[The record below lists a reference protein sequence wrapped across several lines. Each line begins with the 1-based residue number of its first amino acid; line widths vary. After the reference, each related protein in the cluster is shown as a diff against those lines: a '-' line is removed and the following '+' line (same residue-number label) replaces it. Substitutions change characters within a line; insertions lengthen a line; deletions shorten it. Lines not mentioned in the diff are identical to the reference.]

1 MKSEASRHRVPV
13 LLPLALAGGLA
24 LHAEGIPAGAA
35 AAERTAA
42 AGPAATPD
50 ASAIR
55 ALIDQA
61 RWDDAEGAARSLLA
75 ARESKEGPES
85 LESARALDLV
95 VEILWRRGR
104 WTEPEARELALRAV
118 AIKEAR
124 VGPESP
130 ELATSLLNL
139 GVIQRRAGP
148 VVEARKTLERALAI
162 REKTLGPSHLLVAE
176 ALSQVGWAA
185 SDTGDMPAAVAA
197 NERALAI
204 REAALG
210 PDAPLVAESLTS
222 LGGTVR
228 NSGDFA
234 RAVALHDRALRIQ
247 RKSLPAGHPDIA
259 QSILFLAEAM
269 HQNGDLAAALPLFEE
284 AKRLRET
291 AATPDPLRLS
301 EVLIDMADLLLD
313 LGDFEAARPL
323 YERGHRIRSEAA
335 GEHNWMVGLSHQSF
349 AVFLERAGEN
359 AEARAHF
366 ESAVAIWDETL
377 PPGHPLRAVGRV
389 SLGHLLRQV
398 GDLPAARRVLQ
409 EAIDIWRK
417 VPVPNHPFR
426 GEACAA
432 LGGVLRDLG
441 DAAGSRAMLKE
452 ALDILRVSLGP
463 DHPNYAEVLLERA
476 RLSWMEGNQATALD
490 DALRAEEILRASL
503 RSATKGLS
511 EGEALRYQD
520 IMASGLDL
528 AVSILEAARPGTLRS
543 GARIAVFEALARS
556 RALVLDEMAARHRG
570 IVRTDDAAVGRLAD
584 TLDEARRKY
593 ARLLVTGPS
602 PQLPGAYPA
611 LLTGARLDM
620 EKAERALAGASRA
633 FVAQQERLNL
643 TRDTVSRALP
653 PGTALVSYAAY
664 RRCDRLKPSKPG
676 VPAYLAMVLRPGQGA
691 PIAVP
696 LGPANLLEAGVDR
709 WRQEVSTAPLD
720 TQADTSYRTAAQAI
734 RRVAW
739 DPVARHLDGATRVLV
754 VPDGAIHAISLA
766 TLVDDAGRFLI
777 ESGPTIHYLSAERDL
792 LGATG
797 AGSKGHGLLA
807 VGGPDF
813 NAEPRTIA
821 SAAPAARPP
830 DGPGSAVPSLVLR
843 GGETNPCADWASLKF
858 NPLPGSAAEAEQV
871 RALWVQGR
879 ADRPAGGDP
888 VVVLSGLE
896 ASEANLRGAASGK
909 RVLHLATHAFSVPS
923 RCEGAAPRE
932 GAAAIEGRA
941 AAPGD
946 SPGGRLKTGTPLRVS
961 GLALSGANRRGRP
974 LPSAGSD
981 DDGLLTGEEIASLD
995 LSDVEWVVLSG
1006 CQTGIGL
1013 ARAGEGILG
1022 LRRSF
1027 QIAGARTLIL
1037 SLWPVGDNDARDW
1050 MAALYGQRA
1059 RGKSTADAV
1068 RQAGLQ
1074 IVRGRRDAGVT
1085 AHPFF
1090 WGAFVAA
1097 GDWR

>member
-1 MKSEASRHRVPV
+1 VKFEASRHRGSV
-13 LLPLALAGGLA
+13 LLALALAGALT
-24 LHAEGIPAGAA
+24 LHAGSIPAGAA
-35 AAERTAA
+35 AAER
-42 AGPAATPD
+42 AATPD

-61 RWDDAEGAARSLLA
+61 RWSDADAAARSLLA
-75 ARESKEGPES
+75 ARESKEGPDS
-85 LESARALDLV
+85 LECARALDLV
-95 VEILWRRGR
+95 VEILWRSGR
-104 WTEPEARELALRAV
+104 WTESEPRELALRAV

-124 VGPESP
+124 LGPESL

-148 VVEARKTLERALAI
+148 VVEARKTLERSLAM
-162 REKTLGPSHLLVAE
+162 REKALGPAHLLVAE

-185 SDTGDMPAAVAA
+185 SDTGDLPAAIAA
-197 NERALAI
+197 NERALGI
-204 REAALG
+204 RETALG
-210 PDAPLVAESLTS
+210 PDDPLVADSLTS
-222 LGGTVR
+222 LGGAVR

-234 RAVALHDRALRIQ
+234 RAASLHDRALRIQ

-269 HQNGDLAAALPLFEE
+269 HQNGDLAAALPLFEQ

-323 YERGHRIRSEAA
+323 YERGHRMRSEAA
-335 GEHNWMVGLSHQSF
+335 GEHNWIVGLSHQSF
-349 AVFLERAGEN
+349 AVFLGRVGEN

-389 SLGHLLRQV
+389 SLGQLLRQM
-398 GDLPAARRVLQ
+398 GDLPAASRVLQ

-432 LGGVLRDLG
+432 LGVVLRDLG
-441 DAAGSRAMLKE
+441 DAAGSGPMLEE
-452 ALDILRVSLGP
+452 ALDILRVSLGS
-463 DHPNYAEVLLERA
+463 DHPDYGAVLLERA
-476 RLSWMEGNQATALD
+476 RLSWMEGNQAAALD
-490 DALRAEEILRASL
+490 DALRAEGILRAGL

-528 AVSILEAARPGTLRS
+528 AVSILEAARPGTLKS
-543 GARIAVFEALARS
+543 GAPIAVFEALARS
-556 RALVLDEMAARHRG
+556 RALVLDEMTARHRG
-570 IVRTDDAAVGRLAD
+570 IVRTDDAAVTRLAD
-584 TLDEARRKY
+584 ALEKARRKY

-602 PQLPGAYPA
+602 PQLPGAYST

-643 TRDTVSRALP
+643 THDTVSRALP
-653 PGTALVSYAAY
+653 PGTALVCYTAY
-664 RRCDRLKPSKPG
+664 RRCDRLAPSKSG
-676 VPAYLAMVLRPGQGA
+676 VPAYLAMVLRRGLGE

-696 LGPANLLEAGVDR
+696 LGQAGPLEAGVER
-709 WRQEVSTAPLD
+709 WRQEVSAAPLD

-734 RRVAW
+734 RRAAW

-777 ESGPTIHYLSAERDL
+777 ESGPTMHYLSSERDL

-797 AGSKGHGLLA
+797 AASKGHGLLA

-813 NAEPRTIA
+813 NAEPRSIA
-821 SAAPAARPP
+821 SAPPAARPP
-830 DGPGSAVPSLVLR
+830 GDPGSAVASLVLR
-843 GGETNPCADWASLKF
+843 GGETNPCADWVALKF

-871 RALWVQGR
+871 RALWVQR
-879 ADRPAGGDP
+879 RPAGGDP
-888 VVVLSGLE
+888 VVVLSGPE

-923 RCEGAAPRE
+923 RCNGAAPPE
-932 GAAAIEGRA
+932 GGA

-946 SPGGRLKTGTPLRVS
+946 SPDGRLKTGTPLRVS

-1059 RGKSTADAV
+1059 RGKATAEAV
-1068 RQAGLQ
+1068 REAGLR